1 MSLTPDRPEVESPSA
16 PLAAPAFRTSL
27 PVPVH
32 APLWTY
38 VLLALNALVWL
49 AMTALGG
56 SEDIRILVLFGAK
69 YQPLIVSGEYWRLLT
84 ANFLHIGILH
94 LLMNSY
100 ALYLFGLQVERRFG
114 RLRFVV
120 LYLLSGLG
128 GTILSYIGSSALSAG
143 ASAAV
148 FGLIGAATVYYAI
161 YREAFGSQGRRQ
173 LSSLLLVMG
182 YNLLWGL
189 MNSQIDNLGHLG
201 GLLVG
206 LAMGW
211 AYCPRYNLAQGP
223 SGELQLQD
231 RLPLGRAVAVTVAMA
246 FLLVVLSGLGT
257 WIHTREML

>member
-16 PLAAPAFRTSL
+16 PLAAPPFRTSL

-38 VLLALNALVWL
+38 VLLALNTLVWL

-69 YQPLIVSGEYWRLLT
+69 YQPLIVAGEYWRLLT

-173 LSSLLLVMG
+173 LGSLLLVMG

>member
-1 MSLTPDRPEVESPSA
+1 
-16 PLAAPAFRTSL
+16 
-27 PVPVH
+27 
-32 APLWTY
+32 
-38 VLLALNALVWL
+38 
-49 AMTALGG
+49 
-56 SEDIRILVLFGAK
+56 
-69 YQPLIVSGEYWRLLT
+69 
-84 ANFLHIGILH
+84 
-94 LLMNSY
+94 
-100 ALYLFGLQVERRFG
+100 
-114 RLRFVV
+114 VV

-246 FLLVVLSGLGT
+246 FLLVALSGLGT